1 MEKIKGNNIIKA
13 IIIAISFWIVYK
25 IAGEII
31 SSLFASKITADNA
44 YFFQVL
50 VYVIVLIYLFII
62 LKLVKKDKILKEKGR
77 GINYGIKVGRF
88 MFIFSL
94 IVLVSN
100 FFTGMENEEANF
112 SLSRTF
118 WFILSYIGTGL
129 TEEILCR
136 GIIQNIICDQL
147 GRKNRKSIIVGIL
160 LSSVIFG
167 IMHFGNLFADVSLQ
181 GVIVQAIYAT
191 FIGFY
196 FGAIYARTKNIYS
209 VSILHALL
217 DTSSLFDTGVF
228 GVGSIVK
235 NISDGSIATVLF
247 SLVYLALGLYIL
259 RSAKADEFVENEQ

>member
-1 MEKIKGNNIIKA
+1 
-13 IIIAISFWIVYK
+13 
-25 IAGEII
+25 
-31 SSLFASKITADNA
+31 
-44 YFFQVL
+44 
-50 VYVIVLIYLFII
+50 
-62 LKLVKKDKILKEKGR
+62 
-77 GINYGIKVGRF
+77 

-94 IVLVSN
+94 IVLVLN
-100 FFTGMENEEANF
+100 FFNGMGNEEANF

-167 IMHFGNLFADVSLQ
+167 VMHLGNLFADVSIQ

-217 DTSSLFDTGVF
+217 DTSSLFDAGVF
-228 GVGSIVK
+228 GVGSTVE

-259 RSAKADEFVENEQ
+259 RSAKADEFVEDEQ